1 MLHGCS
7 TLQTGWVNRE
17 IYNYRQESGVNMSYR
32 IFVIN
37 PGSTSTKLAYFE
49 DENKLFETSVF
60 HDAPFLESLG
70 KVSNQLDYRLDL
82 IRKFLAENGIDL
94 NGVDAIVGRGGSNM
108 PCVSGTYE
116 ANDKLLEDNRNA
128 VSGVDHPANLGLPL
142 AVELQQ
148 EYGGRVFMVDS
159 PKTDEFCDLA
169 RITGVPGIYRTS
181 STHALNIKGTVKMHC
196 RNNGVRYEDGNY
208 IVCHIDGGMTISA
221 HDHGK
226 MIDATNNAGGEGPFT
241 PTRTGALPVSG
252 VIDYFFDNEH
262 KSRIGIADSDFR
274 DHGTALAAA
283 REVLTRNAGLT
294 GHFGTSDS
302 DKIHEMVMA
311 GDPHAVRVW
320 DAMIY
325 NICKAI
331 GEMAVVLSG
340 KVDGI
345 VCGGGLLRFQDLQQ
359 KIRSRCEWIAPVSFY
374 PGEVEHEAM
383 AAGALRVLRGEEE
396 PLVYTGEPVFKGF
409 DD

>member
-1 MLHGCS
+1 
-7 TLQTGWVNRE
+7 
-17 IYNYRQESGVNMSYR
+17 MSYK

-49 DENKLFETSVF
+49 DEEKLFETSVF
-60 HDAPFLESLG
+60 HDAPVLAELG
-70 KVSNQLDYRLDL
+70 KTENQIEYRLEL
-82 IRKFLAENGIDL
+82 IKEFLDKNGIDL
-94 NGVDAIVGRGGSNM
+94 SGLDAVVGRGGASM
-108 PCVSGTYE
+108 PCSGGTYE
-116 ANDKLLEDNRNA
+116 ANDLLIHDNVNA
-128 VSGVDHPANLGLPL
+128 VSGVDHPASRGLPL
-142 AVELQQ
+142 AARIQS

-181 STHALNIKGTVKMHC
+181 STHALNIKGTVRMHC
-196 RNNGVRYEDGNY
+196 RRNNVRYEDGNY
-208 IVCHIDGGMTISA
+208 IVCHIDGGMTVSA
-221 HDHGK
+221 HDHGR
-226 MIDATNNAGGEGPFT
+226 MIDATNNAAGEGPFT
-241 PTRTGALPVSG
+241 PTRTGALPVSA

-262 KSRIGIADSDFR
+262 KSRIGIEDADFGSFDGSLR
-274 DHGTALAAA
+274 AA

-294 GHFGTSDS
+294 GYFGTSNS
-302 DKIHEMVMA
+302 DVIHEMVEA
-311 GDPHAVRVW
+311 GDPKAVRVW

-325 NICKAI
+325 NICKSI
-331 GEMAVVLSG
+331 GGMAAVLSG

-345 VCGGGLLRFQDLQQ
+345 VCGGGLLRFDDLQQ

-396 PLVYTGEPVFKGF
+396 PLKYTGEPVFKGF

>member
-1 MLHGCS
+1 MPSGLC
-7 TLQTGWVNRE
+7 TLPGDWENK
-17 IYNYRQESGVNMSYR
+17 MSYK

-49 DENKLFETSVF
+49 DENKLFETNVF
-60 HDAPFLESLG
+60 HDAPFLASLG
-70 KVSNQLDYRLDL
+70 KVSNQFDYRLKL
-82 IRKFLAENGIDL
+82 IKEFIAENGIDL
-94 NGVDAIVGRGGSNM
+94 TGVDAIVGRGGSNM
-108 PCVSGTYE
+108 SVYSGTYE
-116 ANDKLLEDNRNA
+116 ANDKLIQDNLNA

-142 AVELQQ
+142 AEELRR

-169 RITGVPGIYRTS
+169 RITGVPGILRTS
-181 STHALNIKGTVKMHC
+181 STHALNLKGTVRMHC
-196 RNNGVRYEDGNY
+196 RRNGARYEDGNY
-208 IVCHIDGGMTISA
+208 IACHIDGGMTVSA
-221 HDHGK
+221 HEHGR
-226 MIDATNNAGGEGPFT
+226 MIDATNNAAGEGPFT
-241 PTRTGALPVSG
+241 PTRTGALPVSA
-252 VIDYFFDNEH
+252 VMDYYFDNEH
-262 KSRIGIADSDFR
+262 RSLVGIEKTEFGSFDE
-274 DHGTALAAA
+274 ALKAA
-283 REVLTRNAGLT
+283 REILTRNAGLS

-302 DKIHEMVMA
+302 DKIHELVMA
-311 GDPHAVRVW
+311 GDPHAVGVW

-345 VCGGGLLRFQDLQQ
+345 VCGGGLLRFSDLQQ

-396 PLVYTGEPVFKGF
+396 PLIYTGEPVFNGF

>member
-1 MLHGCS
+1 
-7 TLQTGWVNRE
+7 
-17 IYNYRQESGVNMSYR
+17 MSYK

-49 DENKLFETSVF
+49 DEEKLFETSVF
-60 HDAPFLESLG
+60 HDAPVLAELG
-70 KVSNQLDYRLDL
+70 KTENQIEYRLEL
-82 IRKFLAENGIDL
+82 IKEFLDKNGIDL
-94 NGVDAIVGRGGSNM
+94 SGLDAVVGRGGASM
-108 PCVSGTYE
+108 PCSGGTYE
-116 ANDKLLEDNRNA
+116 ANDLLINDNVNA

-142 AVELQQ
+142 AARIQS

-181 STHALNIKGTVKMHC
+181 STHALNIKGTVRMHC
-196 RNNGVRYEDGNY
+196 RRNNVRYEDGNY
-208 IVCHIDGGMTISA
+208 IVCHIDGGMTVSA
-221 HDHGK
+221 HDHGR
-226 MIDATNNAGGEGPFT
+226 MIDATNNAAGEGPFT
-241 PTRTGALPVSG
+241 PTRTGALPVSA

-262 KSRIGIADSDFR
+262 KSRIGIEDADFGSFD
-274 DHGTALAAA
+274 GSLSAA

-294 GHFGTSDS
+294 GYFGTSNS
-302 DKIHEMVMA
+302 DVIHEMVEA
-311 GDPHAVRVW
+311 GDPKAVRVW

-325 NICKAI
+325 NICKSI
-331 GEMAVVLSG
+331 GGMAAVLSG
-340 KVDGI
+340 EVDGI
-345 VCGGGLLRFQDLQQ
+345 VCGGGLLRFADLQQ

-396 PLVYTGEPVFKGF
+396 PLIYTGEPVFKGF

>member
-1 MLHGCS
+1 
-7 TLQTGWVNRE
+7 
-17 IYNYRQESGVNMSYR
+17 MSYK

-49 DENKLFETSVF
+49 DEEKLFETSVF
-60 HDAPFLESLG
+60 HDAPVLAELG
-70 KVSNQLDYRLDL
+70 KTENQIEYRLEL
-82 IRKFLAENGIDL
+82 IKEFLDKNGIDL
-94 NGVDAIVGRGGSNM
+94 SGLDAVVGRGGASM
-108 PCVSGTYE
+108 PCSGGTYE
-116 ANDKLLEDNRNA
+116 ANDLLIHDNVNA

-142 AVELQQ
+142 AARIQS

-181 STHALNIKGTVKMHC
+181 STHALNIKGTVRMHC
-196 RNNGVRYEDGNY
+196 RRNNVRYEDGNY
-208 IVCHIDGGMTISA
+208 IVCHIDGGMTVSA
-221 HDHGK
+221 HDHGR
-226 MIDATNNAGGEGPFT
+226 MIDATNNAAGEGPFT
-241 PTRTGALPVSG
+241 PTRTGALPVSA

-262 KSRIGIADSDFR
+262 KSRIGIEDADFGSFDGSLR
-274 DHGTALAAA
+274 AA

-294 GHFGTSDS
+294 GYFGTSNS
-302 DKIHEMVMA
+302 DVIHEMVEA
-311 GDPHAVRVW
+311 GDPKAVRVW

-325 NICKAI
+325 NICKSI
-331 GEMAVVLSG
+331 GGMAAVLSG

-345 VCGGGLLRFQDLQQ
+345 VCGGGLLRFADLQQ
-359 KIRSRCEWIAPVSFY
+359 KISSRCEWIAPVSFY

-396 PLVYTGEPVFKGF
+396 PLIYTGEPVFKGF

>member
-1 MLHGCS
+1 
-7 TLQTGWVNRE
+7 
-17 IYNYRQESGVNMSYR
+17 MSYK
-32 IFVIN
+32 ILVIN

-49 DENKLFETSVF
+49 DEEKLFETNIF
-60 HDAPFLESLG
+60 HDAPFLASLG
-70 KVSNQLDYRLDL
+70 KVSNQLEYRSRL
-82 IRKFLAENGIDL
+82 IREFLDENGIDL
-94 NGVDAIVGRGGSNM
+94 RGVDAIVGRGGANM
-108 PCVSGTYE
+108 PVHEGTYE
-116 ANDKLLEDNRNA
+116 ANDLLLEDNKNA
-128 VSGVDHPANLGLPL
+128 VSGVDHPANLGLLL
-142 AVELQQ
+142 AAELQR

-181 STHALNIKGTVKMHC
+181 STHALNLKGTVRMHC
-196 RNNGVRYEDGNY
+196 RRNHVRYEDGNY
-208 IVCHIDGGMTISA
+208 IVCHIDGGMTVSA
-221 HDHGK
+221 HERGR
-226 MIDATNNAGGEGPFT
+226 MIDATNNAAGEGPFT

-252 VIDYFFDNEH
+252 VIDYFFDNAH
-262 KSRIGIADSDFR
+262 KNSIGIEDSHYGSFEESLR
-274 DHGTALAAA
+274 AA

-294 GHFGTSDS
+294 GHFGTSNS
-302 DKIHEMVMA
+302 DVIHKMVEE
-311 GDPHAVRVW
+311 GDPKAVRVW

-331 GEMAVVLSG
+331 GEMATVLSG

-345 VCGGGLLRFQDLQQ
+345 VCGGGLLRFPDLQQ

-383 AAGALRVLRGEEE
+383 AAGALRVLRGEAE
-396 PLVYTGEPVFKGF
+396 PQVYTGEPVFKGF

>member
-1 MLHGCS
+1 
-7 TLQTGWVNRE
+7 
-17 IYNYRQESGVNMSYR
+17 MSYK

-49 DENKLFETSVF
+49 DEEKLFETSVF
-60 HDAPFLESLG
+60 HDAPVLAELG
-70 KVSNQLDYRLDL
+70 KTENQIEYRLEL
-82 IRKFLAENGIDL
+82 IKEFLDKNGIDL
-94 NGVDAIVGRGGSNM
+94 SGLDAVVGRGGASM
-108 PCVSGTYE
+108 PCSGGTYE
-116 ANDKLLEDNRNA
+116 ANDLLICDNVNA

-142 AVELQQ
+142 AARIQS

-181 STHALNIKGTVKMHC
+181 STHALNIKGTVRMHC
-196 RNNGVRYEDGNY
+196 RRNNVRYEDGNY
-208 IVCHIDGGMTISA
+208 IVCHIDGGMTVSA
-221 HDHGK
+221 HDHGR
-226 MIDATNNAGGEGPFT
+226 MIDATNNAAGEGPFT
-241 PTRTGALPVSG
+241 PTRTGALPVSA

-262 KSRIGIADSDFR
+262 KSRIGIEDADFGSFDGSLR
-274 DHGTALAAA
+274 AA

-294 GHFGTSDS
+294 GYFGTSNS
-302 DKIHEMVMA
+302 DVIHEMVEA
-311 GDPHAVRVW
+311 GDPKAVRVW

-325 NICKAI
+325 NICKSI
-331 GEMAVVLSG
+331 GGMAAVLSG
-340 KVDGI
+340 EVDGI
-345 VCGGGLLRFQDLQQ
+345 VCGGGLLRFADLQQ

-396 PLVYTGEPVFKGF
+396 PLIYTGEPVFKGF